1 MNLLR
6 KVNWADVV
14 IRATKTAVATFVA
27 LQGFLPILSWAG
39 GDSPVDFSSSR
50 AALVSGIV
58 AGVTYIWNV
67 VIQALS
73 PDPTP
78 GSRAHLERV
87 SSRGVSG
94 VGQAPAITTRPQR
107 RVVVDPEPPA
117 AA

>member
-67 VIQALS
+67 LIQALS
-73 PDPTP
+73 ADPTP

-87 SSRGVSG
+87 SSRLSG

-107 RVVVDPEPPA
+107 RAVADPEPPPA
-117 AA
+117 A